1 DLDLHE
7 GDILLMTVN
16 RNIILESQ
24 NKWELPVPYILDKS
38 LDLNAKGV
46 ILRAFEQIRLKTCV
60 DFKPREEEPHY
71 ILVIKD
77 DGCWSYV
84 GNQHGGNQSLSIGQW
99 CDHIAIVEHEF
110 LHALGFWH
118 EQSRYDRD
126 DHVTIVWENIEEGKE
141 HNFLKH
147 TSSSTT
153 TLGTPYDYLSV
164 MHYDKDAFSNGNG
177 STIITNQPE
186 YQDIIGQRQDM
197 SANDILKLRM
207 LYNCTS
213 AVTFL
218 DSCNFE
224 DEKLCDMTFCAKGNA
239 TWEGVESTNTGP
251 FSDHTNLG
259 AHGGVSV
266 GFFMHCNTA
275 FGKVGDGAKMQS
287 RRMNPKRQ
295 FQCLQFFYYHSGSD
309 QDQLNIWIREHVKEG
324 NCTNIKMIKES
335 PSQSFWK
342 LHHVPL
348 NATKPFQV
356 EFEVRKGAGIS
367 SGGFS
372 IDDINLSETEC
383 PHHVWHITNFDK
395 FLTNSTVGT
404 TLLSPRFLTREGY
417 GVQLLLYLYSDR
429 FGIFFRLVSTDWD
442 EQLQWPCARRQVTM
456 LLLDQ
461 RHHIQQRMS
470 RQFSITT
477 NSERTFTGKV
487 FLHWDNPRKVGR
499 LVNDSSGGSYYAGP
513 SFGYRYFLYFD
524 AFWSGNFLKGGD
536 VFFLLS
542 FDGRW
547 YNYYCPTSFIS
558 CYCDIIFSIIII
570 ITTMLI
576 TNSDS
581 ALPSLS
587 TGPVFSMLT
596 VLLAVMAAALPSTL

>member
-1 DLDLHE
+1 MFWYDSPGDFGFAASVCQGRFLSMNMYFIHIADGACIITAIIVLHKLS
-7 GDILLMTVN
+7 GTSLQGRD

-24 NKWELPVPYILDKS
+24 NKWELPVPYILDKN
-38 LDLNAKGV
+38 LNAKGV

-224 DEKLCDMTFCAKGNA
+224 DEKLCDMTFYDFNA
-239 TWEGVESTNTGP
+239 EE
-251 FSDHTNLG
+251 LG
-259 AHGGVSV
+259 LDFMTLVGR

-324 NCTNIKMIKES
+324 NAKETIR

-470 RQFSITT
+470 RQF
-477 NSERTFTGKV
+477 TGECKFSFCV
-487 FLHWDNPRKVGR
+487 SLLNHIVLWKVGR

-536 VFFLLS
+536 VFFLLRGA
-542 FDGRW
+542 D
-547 YNYYCPTSFIS
+547 YI
-558 CYCDIIFSIIII
+558 
-570 ITTMLI
+570 M
-576 TNSDS
+576 
-581 ALPSLS
+581 
-587 TGPVFSMLT
+587 
-596 VLLAVMAAALPSTL
+596 TLQQD